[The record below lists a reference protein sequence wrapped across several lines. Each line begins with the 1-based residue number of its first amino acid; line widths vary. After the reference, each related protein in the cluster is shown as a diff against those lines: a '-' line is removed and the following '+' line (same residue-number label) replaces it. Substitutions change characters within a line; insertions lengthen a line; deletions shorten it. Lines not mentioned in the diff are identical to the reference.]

1 MIEVDRIPG
10 AVLRCI
16 ALLLL
21 LCALA
26 LRWGD
31 VLTGHLLPWFKV
43 TLNTLDDTYRIDQ
56 LMLDQEGADRVIRV
70 VVRLAHC
77 VILEGNA
84 YCGHPD
90 AQANASTLAGHVL
103 MPAIC
108 LLALVLAWP
117 ARSWMEHAIRLAL
130 LPLALAAL
138 WSLDVPFILWAALW
152 RLHVDAFAPHT
163 VSPLL
168 SWSQFLESGGRMGLA
183 VLGASSVLIG
193 AVRLSRLT
201 RLAATPLN
209 KPVSI

>member
-1 MIEVDRIPG
+1 MKGADHIPG
-10 AVLRCI
+10 TVLRCI
-16 ALLLL
+16 AWLLI

-26 LRWGD
+26 VRWGD
-31 VLTGHLLPWFKV
+31 LLVAHLLPWFER

-56 LMLDQEGADRVIRV
+56 LILDHEGADHVIRV

-117 ARSWMEHAIRLAL
+117 VRSRLENAIRLAL
-130 LPLALAAL
+130 LPLALGAL

-152 RLHVDAFAPHT
+152 RLHVDAFAPDT

-183 VLGASSVLIG
+183 VLGASCVLVG
-193 AVRLSRLT
+193 ASSLT
-201 RLAATPLN
+201 RRARQTTTRLK
-209 KPVSI
+209 KPAST